1 MQRFSVSVDD
11 ELAAWIEAKADEL
24 GVSKAKVIR
33 DSVETAQSTG
43 LIRSDDGEPV
53 EAGSLIERIETL
65 EAQMEALD
73 SAPNHEGADEVGATG
88 DDIVARFRTQ
98 LRGQPPTTE
107 HGKKAVLRVFEELL
121 EDGPLKSK
129 ELRERLYP
137 EFETE
142 FSSPNSMW
150 QSTQRHFD
158 DIDGI
163 EKAGHGLWEADPKAV
178 DAVEAADDQGY
189 LDLEE
194 FDQPNHQNTEN

>member
-1 MQRFSVSVDD
+1 MHRLSVSVED
-11 ELAAWIEAKADEL
+11 ELAAWIEAKADER

-33 DSVETAQSTG
+33 DTDETAQSTG

-65 EAQMEALD
+65 EARVEALEN
-73 SAPNHEGADEVGATG
+73 APGHEGGDEVGATG
-88 DDIVARFRTQ
+88 HDIIARFRTQ

-107 HGKKAVLRVFEELL
+107 HGQKAVVRVFEELL
-121 EDGPLKSK
+121 ENGPLKSK

-150 QSTQRHFD
+150 QSTQRYFD

-178 DAVEAADDQGY
+178 DAVEAADDQDY

-194 FDQPNHQNTEN
+194 FEQPNHQNTGN